1 MTTAKIESKGL
12 IKGLIIWTILFAVI
26 IFGFSAVYPQMHSS
40 AMEDLLG
47 AKLNGL
53 SPALLK
59 TFNIRVNGQASFLVA
74 SGFFA
79 YYFQYMFL
87 AASIYAMLL
96 GSQALIKEETD
107 GTIEFLYAQP
117 VTRREILTS
126 KFVANLFIFAI
137 FWLIS
142 LIVSVGST
150 LIYRQSTD
158 SAQAITQEISKIF
171 MQESLIL
178 LFFLTLGFFV
188 STFLKSS
195 KQSTSVSLGIVFGFY
210 LIGIFSD
217 LNDSFSWAK
226 NISPTHMGI
235 PSNLLDKGLSSGN
248 VLLLSILIILFLGG
262 TYMVYQRK
270 DLKV

>member
-1 MTTAKIESKGL
+1 MITAKIESKGL

-26 IFGFSAVYPQMHSS
+26 IFGFSAIYPQIHRS
-40 AMEDLLG
+40 AMDDLLG
-47 AKLNGL
+47 AKLDGL

-59 TFNIRVNGQASFLVA
+59 TFNISVNGQASFLVA
-74 SGFFA
+74 AGFFA

-87 AASIYAMLL
+87 AASIYAMML

-117 VTRREILTS
+117 VTRREIVTS
-126 KFVANLFIFAI
+126 KFGVNLIVLAI
-137 FWLIS
+137 FWLCSFAVS
-142 LIVSVGST
+142 LGST
-150 LIYRQSTD
+150 LLYRQSTD
-158 SAQAITQEISKIF
+158 SAATITKEISRIF
-171 MQESLIL
+171 TQESLIL
-178 LFFLTLGFFV
+178 LFFLALGFFV

-195 KQSTSVSLGIVFGFY
+195 KQSTSVSLGIIFGFY
-210 LIGIFSD
+210 LIGILSD

-226 NISPTHMGI
+226 TISPTHMGV
-235 PSNLLDKGLSSGN
+235 PSNLLDKGLSGGT
-248 VLLLSILIILFLGG
+248 VLLLSVLILLLLGG

>member
-1 MTTAKIESKGL
+1 MIAAKIESKSL
-12 IKGLIIWTILFAVI
+12 IKGLVIWTILFAVI

-59 TFNIRVNGQASFLVA
+59 TFNISVGGQSSFLVA
-74 SGFFA
+74 TGFFA

-87 AASIYAMLL
+87 AASIYAMML

-117 VTRREILTS
+117 VTRIGIVTS
-126 KFVANLFIFAI
+126 KLVSNFVILAI
-137 FWLIS
+137 FWIIS
-142 LIVSVGST
+142 FVVSVGST
-150 LIYRQSTD
+150 LLYRQLTD
-158 SAQAITQEISKIF
+158 SVATIIREIGKIF
-171 MQESLIL
+171 IQESLIL
-178 LFFLTLGFFV
+178 VFFLLVGLFI

-235 PSNLLDKGLSSGN
+235 PSNLLDKGLSLANVGLLSSVI
-248 VLLLSILIILFLGG
+248 VLLLGG
-262 TYMVYQRK
+262 TYLVYQRK
-270 DLKV
+270 DLKI

>member
-1 MTTAKIESKGL
+1 MITAKIETKGL

-40 AMEDLLG
+40 AMKDLLD
-47 AKLNGL
+47 AKLTGL
-53 SPALLK
+53 SPSLLK
-59 TFNIRVNGQASFLVA
+59 TFNISVNGQSSFLVA
-74 SGFFA
+74 AGFFA

-87 AASIYAMLL
+87 AASIYAMML

-117 VTRREILTS
+117 VTRIGIVTS
-126 KFVANLFIFAI
+126 KFVANFLILAI

-142 LIVSVGST
+142 FGVSVGST
-150 LIYRQSTD
+150 LLYRQSTD
-158 SAQAITQEISKIF
+158 SAATITKEISKIF
-171 MQESLIL
+171 TQESLIL
-178 LFFLTLGFFV
+178 LFFLALGFFV

-226 NISPTHMGI
+226 TISPTHMGI
-235 PSNLLDKGLSSGN
+235 PSNLLDKGLSAAN
-248 VLLLSILIILFLGG
+248 VTLLSILIVLFLGG

>member
-1 MTTAKIESKGL
+1 MITAKIESKGL

-26 IFGFSAVYPQMHSS
+26 IFGFSAIYPQMHSS
-40 AMEDLLG
+40 AMEDILG
-47 AKLNGL
+47 AKLDGL

-59 TFNIRVNGQASFLVA
+59 TFNISVSGQASFSVA
-74 SGFFA
+74 TGFFA

-87 AASIYAMLL
+87 AASIYAMML

-117 VTRREILTS
+117 VTRREIVTN
-126 KFVANLFIFAI
+126 KFLANLLILAV
-137 FWLIS
+137 FWLS
-142 LIVSVGST
+142 SFGVSIGST
-150 LIYRQSTD
+150 VMYRQETD
-158 SAQAITQEISKIF
+158 SVQTISREISKIF
-171 MQESLIL
+171 IQESLIL

-188 STFLKSS
+188 STGLKSS
-195 KQSTSVSLGIVFGFY
+195 KQSTSISLAIVFGLF
-210 LIGIFSD
+210 LIGVFSD

-226 NISPTHMGI
+226 IISPTHMEI

-248 VLLLSILIILFLGG
+248 VVLLSLLIILFLGG
-262 TYMVYQRK
+262 TYRVYQRK